1 MATYFKYAE
10 RNVDSQ
16 VNWAEIGK
24 NMTDMLREEG
34 RIRQEKKAALDEAS
48 REYGKTLSDAPTGD
62 YDAGNTFALN
72 HANSAQELR
81 LIQDTLLKSGQLSVR
96 DYTIARQ
103 NLNDGTGQI
112 FDLAKEYQ
120 AEYSDKMA
128 RWDADESSFREVWEM
143 EQAEGLS
150 NLANVNSYINPTNG
164 VVSIGKMV
172 KGEDGVMK
180 MSTNENDFSTVID
193 LKRRLRQKYD
203 RFDADGYAIDAADG
217 LGEVVTTQI
226 TDGVE
231 GGYDVIKKFTDAKK
245 GDYKLTGE
253 ELEIASNYKKW
264 EEDTIDAAM
273 VNPNDVASIL
283 TDAKR
288 TAPNGERYTF
298 TYNKSDIEDDKG
310 KRKAGTEHLIFIDRS
325 ENPAGTVKATK
336 EQEDVVRTV
345 MRTKIRS
352 AIDEKVEYTVSRRG
366 YEPSGASSGAA
377 REQAQ
382 IDIMAN
388 IGALYYGDDNE
399 VNTALSA
406 LRGFNP
412 NIVETDRTGDG
423 GVVITYADGTS
434 ETISFKDANGKL
446 MTQRQFIEAAANK
459 LLRGND
465 QDYVISNYDEIARL
479 GKLDL
484 TRKFNETSKGH
495 DELQRPTKMP
505 FEETFMSH
513 EGAKLDLTAFTTG
526 KGVTP
531 EEEKAMADEV
541 NAFVSGLPG
550 MSGAS
555 ATIFNYGRGI
565 RVKNAKGE
573 VIAEIDLEKA
583 DVNALDNFKQTILN
597 KAFSVYDILLQGN
610 EEAKEKYVEDYG
622 KVGTKSGGAGSASS
636 AGL

>member
-24 NMTDMLREEG
+24 NMTDMLQEEG
-34 RIRQEKKAALDEAS
+34 RIRQEKKAAIDEAS
-48 REYGKTLSDAPTGD
+48 REFGKTLSDAPTGD
-62 YDAGNTFALN
+62 FDAGNTFALN
-72 HANSAQELR
+72 HANNAQELR

-103 NLNDGTGQI
+103 NINDGTGQI

-150 NLANVNSYINPTNG
+150 NLTNVNSYINPTNG

-172 KGEDGVMK
+172 KGKDGVMV
-180 MSTNENDFSTVID
+180 MSTNENDFSTVSD
-193 LKRRLRQKYD
+193 LKRRLKQKYD
-203 RFDADGYAIDAADG
+203 RFDVDGYAVEAAEQ
-217 LGEVVTTQI
+217 LGEVVDTTVLP
-226 TDGVE
+226 GVE
-231 GGYDVIKKFTDAKK
+231 GGIDQIIKRVDAKK
-245 GDYKLTGE
+245 GDYTDAEKE
-253 ELEIASNYKKW
+253 FVASYKDY
-264 EEDTIDAAM
+264 EDDKVEAAK
-273 VNPNDVASIL
+273 VNPNDVASVL

-288 TAPNGERYTF
+288 KAPNGKTYTF
-298 TYNKSDIEDDKG
+298 TYNKGDVENEDG
-310 KRKAGTEHLIFIDRS
+310 TRKEDTDHLVFIDRS
-325 ENPAGTVKATK
+325 ENPAGTVKATE
-336 EQEDVVRTV
+336 EQEKVVDDLI
-345 MRTKIRS
+345 RTKIRA
-352 AIDEKVEYTVSRRG
+352 AIDVKKETNVSRRG
-366 YEPSGASSGAA
+366 YKPSGAASGAA
-377 REQAQ
+377 KEKAQ
-382 IDIMAN
+382 IDIMSN

-406 LRGFNP
+406 LRGFNS

-434 ETISFKDANGKL
+434 ETISFRDANGQVMSQK
-446 MTQRQFIEAAANK
+446 QFIEAAANK
-459 LLRGND
+459 LLRGNE
-465 QDYVISNYDEIARL
+465 QGYVISDYDEIARL

-484 TRKFNETSKGH
+484 TRDFNEASKGH
-495 DELQRPTKMP
+495 DELQKPTKMP

-513 EGAKLDLTAFTTG
+513 EGAKLDMTAFRTG
-526 KGVTP
+526 SGISET
-531 EEEKAMADEV
+531 EEKAMANEV
-541 NAFVSGLPG
+541 STFVSGLPG
-550 MSGAS
+550 MQGAT
-555 ATIFNYGRGI
+555 ARVFGYGRGI
-565 RVKNAKGE
+565 KVKDAKGN
-573 VIAEIDLEKA
+573 VIAEIDLEDA
-583 DVNALDNFKQTILN
+583 DVNALENFKQTILN

-622 KVGTKSGGAGSASS
+622 KSNTTSGGAGSASG